1 VSTAVSPPPTTT
13 TTAAASATATSAAV
27 STTNSQSGSQER
39 VSRKFSN
46 PYPPPSITSPSPKLL
61 PGRASSPLQQKHQ
74 QKQQQQQKQNQ
85 QHQQQLPVE
94 HSVDQITE
102 MKSLVMPEEH
112 GHHSLHN
119 NAVARASEVLV
130 NKQIRKSLSLTVL

>member
-1 VSTAVSPPPTTT
+1 VSTAVSPTPTTT
-13 TTAAASATATSAAV
+13 TTAAASATATSAAA

-74 QKQQQQQKQNQ
+74 QQQQQKQNQ
-85 QHQQQLPVE
+85 QQQQQLPVE
-94 HSVDQITE
+94 HSIDQTTE

-130 NKQIRKSLSLTVL
+130 NKQIRKSLSFTV